1 MPDRSPEPDAL
12 VDLAEQVGRT
22 CLERGLS
29 LVTAES
35 CTGGLIGHALTEV
48 AGSSAYYLGG
58 AISYSDQLK
67 EQLLGVPAALIS
79 AHGAVSR
86 EVAVAMAVGARAAF
100 GADVAVSVTGIAGP
114 GGGSALKPVGST
126 WVAVADAAGQL
137 SERHDWDGDR
147 SANKRASAGAA
158 LALLARRLASGDR
171 DGVARP
177 RS

>member
-1 MPDRSPEPDAL
+1 
-12 VDLAEQVGRT
+12 
-22 CLERGLS
+22 
-29 LVTAES
+29 
-35 CTGGLIGHALTEV
+35 
-48 AGSSAYYLGG
+48 
-58 AISYSDQLK
+58 
-67 EQLLGVPAALIS
+67 
-79 AHGAVSR
+79 
-86 EVAVAMAVGARAAF
+86 MAVGARAAF